1 MSDFISEFWGYYIAA
16 IALVG
21 IVWCVW
27 LLFSQRRIQIAPG
40 QKAGDD
46 TGHVWDG
53 DLREL
58 NNPLPR
64 WWMWMFL
71 LSCIFAVAYL
81 ILYPGLGAYGGVLGF
96 STRDEL
102 AAQRAAA
109 EATVRPL
116 YARYANLDIKQTA
129 ADSPSHDIGPRLSR
143 NN

>member
-27 LLFSQRRIQIAPG
+27 LLFSQRRITIAPG
-40 QKAGDD
+40 HAAGED

-64 WWMWMFL
+64 WWMWTGKRF
-71 LSCIFAVAYL
+71 S
-81 ILYPGLGAYGGVLGF
+81 GSRTGG
-96 STRDEL
+96 
-102 AAQRAAA
+102 
-109 EATVRPL
+109 P
-116 YARYANLDIKQTA
+116 AR
-129 ADSPSHDIGPRLSR
+129 RW
-143 NN
+143 

>member
-27 LLFSQRRIQIAPG
+27 LLFSQRRIQVAPG
-40 QKAGDD
+40 HSAGDD

-64 WWMWMFL
+64 PRPASRLGEFDAYAALRRRLHDL
-71 LSCIFAVAYL
+71 LHGQQPAL
-81 ILYPGLGAYGGVLGF
+81 IQG
-96 STRDEL
+96 
-102 AAQRAAA
+102 
-109 EATVRPL
+109 
-116 YARYANLDIKQTA
+116 
-129 ADSPSHDIGPRLSR
+129 
-143 NN
+143 

>member
-21 IVWCVW
+21 IVWCIW
-27 LLFSQRRIQIAPG
+27 LLFSQRRIQVAPG
-40 QKAGDD
+40 HSAGED

-71 LSCIFAVAYL
+71 LSCIFALGYL
-81 ILYPGLGAYGGVLGF
+81 ILYPGLGAFGGVLGF
-96 STRDEL
+96 STRGAHVD
-102 AAQRAAA
+102 AAQN
-109 EATVRPL
+109 T
-116 YARYANLDIKQTA
+116 
-129 ADSPSHDIGPRLSR
+129 
-143 NN
+143 